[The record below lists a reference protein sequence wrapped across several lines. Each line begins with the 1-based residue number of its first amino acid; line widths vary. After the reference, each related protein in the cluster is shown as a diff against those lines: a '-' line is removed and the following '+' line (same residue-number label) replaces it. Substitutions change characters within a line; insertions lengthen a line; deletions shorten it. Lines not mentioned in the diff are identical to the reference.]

1 MEQYRHGDLL
11 IIPVDALPAGLK
23 KKKDLILAAGEVT
36 GHHHRLSNTAVVL
49 ENATELYFEAKKETT
64 LTHEEH
70 GPLVF
75 KPGNYRVIR
84 QREFSPEYGERRVA
98 D

>member
-1 MEQYRHGDLL
+1 MKRHGDLL
-11 IIPVDALPAGLK
+11 IIPVEKLPSGLSK
-23 KKKDLILAAGEVT
+23 KGDLILAAGEVT

-49 ENATELYFEAKKETT
+49 ENATELYFEAKQETH

-70 GPLVF
+70 GTLVF
-75 KPGNYRVIR
+75 KPGFYHVIR

>member
-11 IIPVDALPAGLK
+11 IVRVDSVPKGCSV
-23 KKKDLILAAGEVT
+23 KKDRILAEGEVT
-36 GHHHRLSNTAVVL
+36 GHHHRLSEGGTVL
-49 ENATELYFEAKKETT
+49 TKGDDMFLDIKEKAE

-70 GPLVF
+70 GPILF
-75 KPGNYRVIR
+75 STGTYRVIR
-84 QREFSPEYGERRVA
+84 QREFSPERNRYVA